1 MTANETAAILLST
14 LANMMAAQGYPVNV
28 QASFQPTKQGAQSG
42 AFLSVFMASARR
54 YGHPQITEQ
63 YNPATY
69 AFDRVE
75 TYWLEETYQITAFC
89 ISDPQNIAAPTAYT
103 YATRA
108 AAILQSAQARQIL
121 SANGVGFQRITE
133 IRTPYFVDDRER
145 NELAP
150 SFDLVTTRQESLIY
164 SVPVI
169 ADAEIDINRV

>member
-1 MTANETAAILLST
+1 MTQNETLSLLLST
-14 LANMMAAQGYPVNV
+14 LSGMMAAQGYPVDV
-28 QASFQPTKQGAQSG
+28 QAAFQPTKQGTQA
-42 AFLSVFMASARR
+42 APYIALHTVTARR

-69 AFDRVE
+69 HFDRVE

-108 AAILQSAQARQIL
+108 AAILQSAQARRIL

-133 IRTPYFVDDRER
+133 IRTPYFTDDRER
-145 NELAP
+145 NEMAP
-150 SFDLVTTRQESLIY
+150 SFDLVLTRQESLTY